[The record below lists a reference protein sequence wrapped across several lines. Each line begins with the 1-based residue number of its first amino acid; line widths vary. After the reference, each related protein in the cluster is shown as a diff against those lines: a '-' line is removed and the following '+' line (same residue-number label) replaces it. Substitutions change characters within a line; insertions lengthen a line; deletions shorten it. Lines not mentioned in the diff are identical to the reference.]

1 MSLLPS
7 QYIRRLVPLWRNS
20 RQLVGSAEYCSHK
33 KKTTKRPKDN
43 ICHELLAEWKHNKSV
58 GTTTDLLFN
67 AIASGDKEIAA
78 QVTQYLSAQSAEM
91 PPLAQATLS
100 RLNSPSSDLHENS
113 NELHSLANKML
124 LSPQRIIANA
134 RKKLVRN
141 PANVLA
147 CLDMSRAYSTL
158 GLVDKSKV
166 LAERALHFAPNHR
179 YVIRNVAR
187 QYLQH
192 ESDPLVA
199 YRLIERNPATKYDP
213 WLLAAESSLALV
225 ADKRP
230 KYYREAQAMLKA
242 EQYSDEHLSELRG
255 AIGTLYF
262 FDGSSRK
269 SRAYLRDSLKF
280 PTENSLAQ
288 TIWVNSK
295 QGGIELND
303 DMLHLRASHEAR
315 YFQNTEQGKWQEALI
330 ECIRWMQEEPY
341 TTRPARMA
349 GNLCISVVGDHKLA
363 IEVANL
369 GLRIAHNNELL
380 NIKTIAHA
388 YEGEISN
395 AINAFNTITVNDSY
409 KLPDYVYIATAGLLH
424 FRTYEEV
431 RGRELYKVAEA
442 KAPSAT
448 KRLVRL
454 FRAREEIAY
463 NGGKPNSYVEGVISE
478 SIPHAD
484 LWSKQLQHLLRE
496 RAKNSTLE
504 QLQPT
509 NSLSKMN
516 TAIDLSLSLKLE

>member
-7 QYIRRLVPLWRNS
+7 QYVRRLVPLWRTS
-20 RQLVGSAEYCSHK
+20 RQLVGSAEYSSHK
-33 KKTTKRPKDN
+33 KKKPNRSEDN
-43 ICHELLAEWKHNKSV
+43 ACQELLAEWKHNKTI

-67 AIASGDKEIAA
+67 AIASGDMEIVALA
-78 QVTQYLSAQSAEM
+78 TQHLSEQNAEM

-113 NELHSLANKML
+113 KQAHSLANEMI

-166 LAERALHFAPNHR
+166 LAERALHFAPHHR
-179 YVIRNVAR
+179 YVLRNVAR

-192 ESDPLVA
+192 ENDPLVA
-199 YRLIERNPATKYDP
+199 YRLIEKNPATKHDP

-255 AIGTLYF
+255 ALGTLHY
-262 FDGSSRK
+262 FDGSARK

-303 DMLHLRASHEAR
+303 DILHLRSSHEAR
-315 YFQNTEQGKWQEALI
+315 YFQYTEQGKWQEALI

-341 TTRPARMA
+341 STRPARMA
-349 GNLCISVVGDHKLA
+349 SNLCISIVGDHKLA

-388 YEGEISN
+388 YEGEITN
-395 AINAFNTITVNDSY
+395 AINAFNTINDSN
-409 KLPDYVYIATAGLLH
+409 KLPEYVYVATAGLLH
-424 FRTYEEV
+424 FRTNQEV
-431 RGRELYKVAEA
+431 RGRELYKLAEA
-442 KAPSAT
+442 KAPSTT

-454 FRAREEIAY
+454 FRAREEIAF
-463 NGGKPNSYVEGVISE
+463 NGGNSNAFVESVISE
-478 SIPHAD
+478 NIPHAD
-484 LWSKQLQHLLRE
+484 LWSRQLQRLLGE
-496 RAKNSTLE
+496 SAKKAPLG
-504 QLQPT
+504 QLQST
-509 NSLSKMN
+509 NSFSKLN
-516 TAIDLSLSLKLE
+516 YAINLPLTLKLE